1 MEHQIYVYWPLFL
14 WVLVF
19 TIIPIAYAITNCICS
34 WVDRG
39 EESFKYPELT
49 NISFYRGMAKW
60 DSYDGNITPVLML
73 VAPLGTMVLMLL
85 YVMGPNIAQYLM
97 VVVLLLSVVAIV
109 LRKVVDLAKALVAHT
124 NDPKAH
130 EKDSQ

>member
-49 NISFYRGMAKW
+49 DISFYRGIASW
-60 DSYDGNITPVLML
+60 DSFSNATPYLFL
-73 VAPLGTMVLMLL
+73 FSTLGTMVIMLL
-85 YVMGPNIAQYLM
+85 YVIDPNIAQYLM
-97 VVVLLLSVVAIV
+97 VVVLLLSVVVIV